1 MTSIEWLEEK
11 LIDNG
16 VNFLSEE
23 FEFIKQAK
31 EMHEKEAFE
40 FWNGGINSTE
50 EGGKSFEQY
59 YNEKFKKLT
68 I

>member
-1 MTSIEWLEEK
+1 MTSIKWLEEK
-11 LIDNG
+11 FKIYLPSIHQKGLENA
-16 VNFLSEE
+16 
-23 FEFIKQAK
+23 FEQAK

-59 YNEKFKKLT
+59 YNEKLK